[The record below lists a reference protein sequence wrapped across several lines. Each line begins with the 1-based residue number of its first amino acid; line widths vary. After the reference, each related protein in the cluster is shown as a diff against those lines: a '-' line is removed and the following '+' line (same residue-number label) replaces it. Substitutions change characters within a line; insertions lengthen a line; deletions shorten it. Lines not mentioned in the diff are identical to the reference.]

1 MLFKRLLFQANK
13 QTEASQSLEFD
24 LLDLQ
29 SLIDA
34 ETERIERINLLKQK
48 DKVFA
53 KRIEQ
58 FEIFK
63 KIKKA
68 PIFDEEKSAGE
79 LNVPKTLKDRDKR
92 ELLNILE
99 VHRNTRINPYTPIQ
113 ARLQHDVVDF
123 CKKTFQF

>member
-1 MLFKRLLFQANK
+1 MFEAKQA
-13 QTEASQSLEFD
+13 EASQSLEFD
-24 LLDLQ
+24 LLNLQ

-34 ETERIERINLLKQK
+34 ETERIERINVLKKK

-68 PIFDEEKSAGE
+68 PIFDDEKSAGE
-79 LNVPKTLKDRDKR
+79 LNIPKTMKDRDKR

-99 VHRNTRINPYTPIQ
+99 VHRNTRINPYTSTQ
-113 ARLQHDVVDF
+113 TQLQHEVADF